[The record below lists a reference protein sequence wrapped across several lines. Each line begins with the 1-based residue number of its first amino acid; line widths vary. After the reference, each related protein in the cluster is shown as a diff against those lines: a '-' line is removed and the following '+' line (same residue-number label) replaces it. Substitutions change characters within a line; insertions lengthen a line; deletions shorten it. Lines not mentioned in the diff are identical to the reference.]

1 MPMYHGSDEDLEE
14 GDEKADMG
22 RVFREWD
29 LDRDGMMNEA
39 EVKEM
44 FKAADRHEGGASLE
58 NDHVGML
65 LWHLMDDKDKD
76 KDGKLSLE
84 EFVSGG
90 GY

>member
-1 MPMYHGSDEDLEE
+1 MPAYHGSDEGVE
-14 GDEKADMG
+14 GEDDQEDMG

-29 LDRDGMMNEA
+29 VDRDGMINEA

-44 FKAADRHEGGASLE
+44 FKAADRHEGGSKLGE
-58 NDHVGML
+58 DDVGML

-76 KDGKLSLE
+76 KDGKLSLD